1 LIYFD
6 EKVHK
11 QLRLM
16 AVERDTS
23 MTELVRQAVAEFLKR
38 DLAKPRRGK

>member
-1 LIYFD
+1 LIYLD

-23 MTELVRQAVAEFLKR
+23 MTELVRQAIAEFLEKQRKR
-38 DLAKPRRGK
+38 PRRP